1 MRTLTLSEF
10 NELMNN
16 WSKILIFCYWTN
28 CSKCRMLE
36 PELERIEWEMT
47 VPLYKVNAEEDR
59 EMAEALLVAS
69 VPDLM
74 LMQNWELLMEYNDVN
89 TWDFILEYFWIWT
102 SEHHDH

>member
-1 MRTLTLSEF
+1 
-10 NELMNN
+10 
-16 WSKILIFCYWTN
+16 
-28 CSKCRMLE
+28 MLE

-47 VPLYKVNAEEDR
+47 VPLYKVNAEENR

>member
-1 MRTLTLSEF
+1 
-10 NELMNN
+10 
-16 WSKILIFCYWTN
+16 
-28 CSKCRMLE
+28 MLE

-102 SEHHDH
+102 SGHHDH